1 MSEQEMIARAV
12 KDILRGPDGEEY
24 TDAGMEDAFFRWPV
38 IERAILTTLASRTP
52 GMVMVPREPTEA
64 EKAARQLYI
73 HETAND
79 PVIHCNRFP
88 AWEELSEKSRDEYR
102 RRVPP
107 TPTPSGA
114 E

>member
-52 GMVMVPREPTEA
+52 GMVMVPREPTYDMQH
-64 EKAARQLYI
+64 AALVASRKCQ
-73 HETAND
+73 TAFLPD
-79 PVIHCNRFP
+79 CKEIWAAKQCWT
-88 AWEELSEKSRDEYR
+88 AMLAAS
-102 RRVPP
+102 P
-107 TPTPSGA
+107 TQSPEGA